1 MWECM
6 SKPFNALNCCKICLF
21 KWFSTVGRVRVWHG
35 IYYSSG
41 GHKPQRIYFRCWVE
55 FAWKWDNNN
64 PFDTQHAWIGLD
76 LFISIVFHLSAVDP
90 NERQDTQSIF
100 YLCWHHWHHHKHSYA
115 AHPHVWLMISASK
128 CQSVWCRWNGN
139 YIFAVDSK
147 RNDFPR
153 PLSRSMCV
161 WRPLITSTCHP
172 TISISSSPSASMASH
187 GQKIISTVVMC
198 EGRQRHHLVPHPR
211 RRQMNWSHDTRS
223 SLRLQINDLRK

>member
-6 SKPFNALNCCKICLF
+6 SKPFNALNCCIKYVYSNDFRRLGACECGMLLLEWRTQTATDLF
-21 KWFSTVGRVRVWHG
+21 
-35 IYYSSG
+35 
-41 GHKPQRIYFRCWVE
+41 YFRCWVE

-76 LFISIVFHLSAVDP
+76 LFISIVFHLSAYSDWP
-90 NERQDTQSIF
+90 QWTTRHPIIS
-100 YLCWHHWHHHKHSYA
+100 YLCWHHWHHHKHSHA

-128 CQSVWCRWNGN
+128 CQSVWCSWNGN

-153 PLSRSMCV
+153 LLSRSMCV

-172 TISISSSPSASMASH
+172 TISISSSPSAYM
-187 GQKIISTVVMC
+187 V
-198 EGRQRHHLVPHPR
+198 R
-211 RRQMNWSHDTRS
+211 NS
-223 SLRLQINDLRK
+223 SSPLGCVKGDNDITSFHIRDDGK